1 MINLTR
7 QQRNTLFVIL
17 AIIFVASIAYS
28 FCFRITPA
36 VDARAYDNIAR
47 NIVQGNGYREALDVP
62 ISNDNSIIRVGP
74 GYEFFLSFLYLV
86 FGYHYEVVWII
97 QSLLLTLTAFLIFL
111 LSREVFNKQWTF
123 KEGLVAAS
131 LIGFSPDLIT
141 MQGMLMTE
149 TLGIFLLVLCTYLF
163 FRYFDTQ
170 KCYQSALIALVLGLA
185 TLVRTPTI
193 LLAIPIAVY
202 LLWQKRWKDI
212 FVMATVGSLV
222 FVPWTIRNY
231 RVYGELIP
239 TNLASGFNLLA
250 GNHHGANGEQEPYSP
265 LDEYVARYGHVEA
278 NHRATQDTISFVKEH
293 PFEYIKL
300 TFMRASIYFSF
311 ARPTGFWF
319 HLHGI
324 SKAITL
330 TTSALYAAILFVL
343 GFWGI
348 GAYVKER
355 KKYGNKPMMFLA
367 MLIMMPLAIIPII
380 VETRYRMPVYPF
392 FAIFAGF
399 GFQKLRDSSR
409 CLTCFSFIVF
419 LVFANTSFD
428 VISNIGR
435 ILERI
440 SNL

>member
-1 MINLTR
+1 MITLSR
-7 QQRNTLFVIL
+7 HQRNIFFVFFL
-17 AIIFVASIAYS
+17 AIFITSIVYS
-28 FCFRITPA
+28 FYFRIQPA

-47 NIVQGNGYREALDVP
+47 NIVQNNGYRESLDVP

-74 GYEFFLSFLYLV
+74 GYEFFLAFLYWV
-86 FGYHYEVVWII
+86 FGYHYEAVWIV
-97 QSLLLTLTAFLIFL
+97 QALLLTMTSLLIFL
-111 LSREVFNKQWTF
+111 LSKDIFHDKWTF
-123 KEGLVAAS
+123 VLGLVSAS
-131 LIGFSPDLIT
+131 LIGFSPDLVT

-149 TLGIFLLVLCTYLF
+149 MLGIFLLVFCTYLF
-163 FRYFDTQ
+163 FRYIDTQ
-170 KCYQSALIALVLGLA
+170 KWYQPALVALVLGLA

-202 LLWQKRWKDI
+202 LLLHKKWKDI
-212 FVMATVGSLV
+212 FVMAVVGSLV

-231 RVYGELIP
+231 RVFGEFIP

-250 GNHHGANGEQEPYSP
+250 GNHLGANGEQEPYAP
-265 LDEYVARYGHVEA
+265 LDEYVAKYGHVEA
-278 NHRATQDTISFVKEH
+278 NARATQDAVNFIKEH
-293 PFEYIKL
+293 PFEYAKL
-300 TFMRASIYFSF
+300 TFTRASIYFSF

-319 HLHGI
+319 HLHGL

-330 TTSALYAAILFVL
+330 STSALYAAILFVL

-348 GAYVKER
+348 GAYIKER
-355 KKYGNKPMMFLA
+355 KKYGNRALWLLG

-392 FAIFAGF
+392 FALFAGF
-399 GFQKLRDSSR
+399 GFQKLRESNK
-409 CLTCFSFIVF
+409 CLVCFVLVVF
-419 LVFANTSFD
+419 LVFANTGFD
-428 VISNIGR
+428 VIINLGR